1 MAVNL
6 SKTFKDDFQLN
17 KNIEYNAHPID
28 APNIHKSPFVNFKDI
43 NDKYSPLMII
53 VKTPNKQETNPINLN
68 KFIFSL
74 KKK

>member
-6 SKTFKDDFQLN
+6 SKTFREDFQL
-17 KNIEYNAHPID
+17 KRNIEYNAQPIE

-43 NDKYSPLMII
+43 KVEYSPLTII
-53 VKTPNKQETNPINLN
+53 IKTPRSHDKRPMNLK

>member
-6 SKTFKDDFQLN
+6 SKTFKDDFQL
-17 KNIEYNAHPID
+17 KRNIEYNAQPID

-43 NDKYSPLMII
+43 NDKYSPLMIMI
-53 VKTPNKQETNPINLN
+53 KTPNKQANNPNNLN

-74 KKK
+74 NKK